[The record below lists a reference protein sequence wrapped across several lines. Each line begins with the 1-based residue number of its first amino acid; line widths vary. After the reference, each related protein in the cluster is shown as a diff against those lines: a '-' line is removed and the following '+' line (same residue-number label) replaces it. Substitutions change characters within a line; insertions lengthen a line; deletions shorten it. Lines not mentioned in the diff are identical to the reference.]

1 MSPAEALL
9 GHSCGAQ
16 PRVVCSPTT
25 KIPQAMFGETRV
37 GLRSFEFGSRIF
49 THISTKPD
57 QKTCFS
63 DPPKISNFCQIADF
77 GLGFDKNG
85 PAPRAPALFSA
96 TQPRIS
102 EARPGTRSVLETHLV
117 LVSRRWALQ
126 FKDQAREIENLAPEL
141 EDQSSTNIVYL
152 RKSGWTDLVWA
163 STKNDYLRKLGWAS

>member
-85 PAPRAPALFSA
+85 PAPRCSVLFSA

-117 LVSRRWALQ
+117 LVSRRWAVTGSGA
-126 FKDQAREIENLAPEL
+126 FRPPR
-141 EDQSSTNIVYL
+141 SSAAEPRRPGQNHGGQQRNY
-152 RKSGWTDLVWA
+152 KA
-163 STKNDYLRKLGWAS
+163 QP